1 MKPSYIIL
9 TESGERLYIADAIHY
24 NPTRPETYFEWASRK
39 IGFCFCK
46 TRPNESYCFT
56 PDQIDEPVTA
66 HTVLF
71 EAYDESGKLIC
82 KGSDHITQ
90 FWL

>member
-9 TESGERLYIADAIHY
+9 TESGERLNILDAIHY
-24 NPTRPETYFEWASRK
+24 NPNRAETYYEWASRK
-39 IGFCFCK
+39 IGFCFSK
-46 TRPNESYCFT
+46 KHPNESYCFT
-56 PDQIDEPVTA
+56 PDQEDDPITA

-71 EAYDESGKLIC
+71 RAYDESGNIIC
-82 KGSDHITQ
+82 TGSDHVTQ